1 MMNGEEQR
9 SENRRNLKATLL
21 DEVESQIAHT
31 YHDIGKL
38 HELKNECDTRIAQ
51 HRAALV
57 ELHTKAAGILAA
69 GDEA

>member
-1 MMNGEEQR
+1 MTDEKR
-9 SENRRNLKATLL
+9 SAL
-21 DEVESQIAHT
+21 DAVETQIARA